1 MTALKISKI
10 QDKIILTKMID
21 LFQFAVT
28 ANMMFTT

>member
-10 QDKIILTKMID
+10 QDKITLMKKID